1 MKKTIALLAF
11 AFSLTAFAGSDYS
24 CMGTEPFWGLEL
36 VGNKVS
42 VNLSL
47 GDDEIKTEAVVSRIQ
62 AAGYSDGVAFVVK
75 TGSASATIV
84 LGECSDGMSDQV
96 YTNHIV
102 YTKGDAVLYGC
113 CNQITKK

>member
-42 VNLSL
+42 VNFPL
-47 GDDEIKTEAVVSRIQ
+47 GDDGIETEAVVSRTE
-62 AAGYSDGVAFVVK
+62 AAGYSEGVAFVVK
-75 TGSASATIV
+75 TGTASATIV
-84 LGECSDGMSDQV
+84 AGECSDGMSDQI

-102 YTKGDAVLYGC
+102 YTKGDSVFYGC